1 MGHGKLKKLGGVLK
15 KKTIKARWLRNIF
28 LSTIVVLIII
38 SVILI
43 NSTYLRYDHAA
54 QMTLKSYNTETAGA
68 YFGYYANDE
77 SAFLKAAASYAE
89 NYEYRDRTDIWI
101 IDKNGNPIVSSG
113 GYDVSVY
120 DDMPDYYKALSSG
133 DGKAV
138 ARTKMSWG
146 EPAMAMSCIL
156 KDSNGESFGAVRYII
171 SMKDVNRQFYFVTGI
186 IIVSF
191 LLIIMLMFNT
201 GYYFVLSIVNPVK
214 VINQTAKRIA
224 TGDFS
229 ARISS
234 PHSDDELGELC
245 DTINDMAEQL
255 GETESMKNSFI
266 STVSH
271 EIRTPLTAIKGWGET
286 LYSVADGKDDLMKKG
301 LGIIIS
307 ETARLSGMVEELLDF
322 SRMQSG
328 KLKMNN
334 GVVDIIAEIQQAYI
348 MYQPKALSEGK
359 KLSLKLPKEE
369 ASFVYG
375 DNARICQV
383 FINILDNAVKYTE
396 SGGKIEIT
404 VENTKKYVK
413 ITFSDDGCGISK
425 NDLIHVKEKFY
436 KANNEKHGT
445 GIGLAVVDEI
455 IRLHNGVFRIESN
468 GSDGTK
474 VTVMLPVYKKEEQN

>member
-1 MGHGKLKKLGGVLK
+1 MGHEKLKRLGGELT

-28 LSTIVVLIII
+28 LATIIVLVII
-38 SVILI
+38 SAVLI
-43 NSTYLRYDHAA
+43 NSIYLRYDHAA
-54 QMTLKSYNTETAGA
+54 QMTLKSYNTETVNA
-68 YFGYYANDE
+68 YFSYYANDDA
-77 SAFLKAAASYAE
+77 AFLKAAASYAE

-113 GYDVSVY
+113 GYDVSNY
-120 DDMPDYYKALSSG
+120 DDMPDYYRALSSEN
-133 DGKAV
+133 GKAI
-138 ARTKMSWG
+138 ARTKMLWG

-156 KDSNGESFGAVRYII
+156 KNADGEGFGAVRYII
-171 SMKDVNRQFYFVTGI
+171 SLEDVNRRFYFVTGI

-201 GYYFVLSIVNPVK
+201 GYYFVSSIVNPVK

-229 ARISS
+229 ARITA

-286 LYSVADGKDDLMKKG
+286 LYSVAEGEDDVMKKG

-307 ETARLSGMVEELLDF
+307 ETSRLSGMVEELLDF
-322 SRMQSG
+322 SRMQNG
-328 KLKMNN
+328 RMKMNSE
-334 GVVDIIAEIQQAYI
+334 VVDIIAEIQQAYI
-348 MYQPKALSEGK
+348 MYQPKASSEGK
-359 KLSLKLPKEE
+359 ALSLKLPKEE
-369 ASFVYG
+369 ESFVYG
-375 DNARICQV
+375 DGARICQV

-413 ITFSDDGCGISK
+413 IIFNDNGCGISK
-425 NDLIHVKEKFY
+425 SDLAHVKEKFY

-455 IRLHNGVFRIESN
+455 VRLHNGILKIESDGSN
-468 GSDGTK
+468 GTA
-474 VTVMLPVYKKEEQN
+474 VTVMLPVYKKEEQS

>member
-1 MGHGKLKKLGGVLK
+1 
-15 KKTIKARWLRNIF
+15 
-28 LSTIVVLIII
+28 
-38 SVILI
+38 
-43 NSTYLRYDHAA
+43 
-54 QMTLKSYNTETAGA
+54 
-68 YFGYYANDE
+68 
-77 SAFLKAAASYAE
+77 
-89 NYEYRDRTDIWI
+89 
-101 IDKNGNPIVSSG
+101 
-113 GYDVSVY
+113 
-120 DDMPDYYKALSSG
+120 
-133 DGKAV
+133 
-138 ARTKMSWG
+138 
-146 EPAMAMSCIL
+146 
-156 KDSNGESFGAVRYII
+156 
-171 SMKDVNRQFYFVTGI
+171 
-186 IIVSF
+186 
-191 LLIIMLMFNT
+191 MFNT

-286 LYSVADGKDDLMKKG
+286 LYSVADGKDDVMKKG

-383 FINILDNAVKYTE
+383 FINIL
-396 SGGKIEIT
+396 
-404 VENTKKYVK
+404 
-413 ITFSDDGCGISK
+413 
-425 NDLIHVKEKFY
+425 
-436 KANNEKHGT
+436 
-445 GIGLAVVDEI
+445 
-455 IRLHNGVFRIESN
+455 
-468 GSDGTK
+468 
-474 VTVMLPVYKKEEQN
+474 

>member
-1 MGHGKLKKLGGVLK
+1 
-15 KKTIKARWLRNIF
+15 
-28 LSTIVVLIII
+28 
-38 SVILI
+38 
-43 NSTYLRYDHAA
+43 
-54 QMTLKSYNTETAGA
+54 
-68 YFGYYANDE
+68 
-77 SAFLKAAASYAE
+77 
-89 NYEYRDRTDIWI
+89 
-101 IDKNGNPIVSSG
+101 
-113 GYDVSVY
+113 
-120 DDMPDYYKALSSG
+120 
-133 DGKAV
+133 
-138 ARTKMSWG
+138 
-146 EPAMAMSCIL
+146 
-156 KDSNGESFGAVRYII
+156 
-171 SMKDVNRQFYFVTGI
+171 
-186 IIVSF
+186 
-191 LLIIMLMFNT
+191 
-201 GYYFVLSIVNPVK
+201 
-214 VINQTAKRIA
+214 
-224 TGDFS
+224 
-229 ARISS
+229 
-234 PHSDDELGELC
+234 
-245 DTINDMAEQL
+245 
-255 GETESMKNSFI
+255 
-266 STVSH
+266 
-271 EIRTPLTAIKGWGET
+271 
-286 LYSVADGKDDLMKKG
+286 
-301 LGIIIS
+301 
-307 ETARLSGMVEELLDF
+307 
-322 SRMQSG
+322 
-328 KLKMNN
+328 MNN